1 MLKLLFG
8 TMTFII
14 ALFVMTLTFLLAKQ
28 DKDRVTVRYDCRV
41 LIGGWHP
48 DVPIAVMEECKK
60 RINQ

>member
-1 MLKLLFG
+1 
-8 TMTFII
+8 MTFII

-48 DVPIAVMEECKK
+48 DVPIVVMEECKK
-60 RINQ
+60 RIKQ